1 MRRPEA
7 HLGEHGAP
15 PVVQPSEPHPGEPG
29 APRGDEP
36 GEPREPRVMLVCCQG
51 GHFMQMLAL
60 KSAWGDLPH
69 MWFTTRAADTEALLR
84 DQRAVYAHV
93 PTARNIKNMFRNLWL
108 AARTIR
114 RHRPDVLLSTGGGV
128 TFPVFVVGKLAGARL
143 IYVES
148 LTRVDGPS
156 LTGRLVYRLVDRFF
170 VQWPEAATR
179 PRMEFVGS
187 LL

>member
-1 MRRPEA
+1 MPRLEPETA
-7 HLGEHGAP
+7 A
-15 PVVQPSEPHPGEPG
+15 
-29 APRGDEP
+29 
-36 GEPREPRVMLVCCQG
+36 PRVMLVCCQG

-60 KSAWGDLPH
+60 KSAWQDLPRI
-69 MWFTTRAADTEALLR
+69 WFTTCAADTEELLR
-84 DQRAVYAHV
+84 DESAVYAHV
-93 PTARNIKNMFRNLWL
+93 PTSRNLKNMFRNFWL
-108 AARTIR
+108 AAGVIH

-128 TFPVFVVGKLAGARL
+128 TVPIFVVAKLTGARL

-170 VQWPEAATR
+170 VQWPDAATR
-179 PRMEFVGS
+179 PQMEFVGN

>member
-1 MRRPEA
+1 
-7 HLGEHGAP
+7 
-15 PVVQPSEPHPGEPG
+15 
-29 APRGDEP
+29 
-36 GEPREPRVMLVCCQG
+36 MLICCQG

-60 KSAWGDLPH
+60 KSAWEDLPRV
-69 MWFTTRAADTEALLR
+69 WVTTRAADTEALLG
-84 DQRAVYAHV
+84 DEPAVFAYV
-93 PTARNIKNMFRNLWL
+93 PTARSIKNMFRNFWL
-108 AARTIR
+108 AAVVIR

-128 TFPVFVVGKLAGARL
+128 TVPLFAVGKLVGARL

-156 LTGRLVYRLVDRFF
+156 LTGKLVYPLVDRFF

-179 PRMEFVGS
+179 PRMEFVGN